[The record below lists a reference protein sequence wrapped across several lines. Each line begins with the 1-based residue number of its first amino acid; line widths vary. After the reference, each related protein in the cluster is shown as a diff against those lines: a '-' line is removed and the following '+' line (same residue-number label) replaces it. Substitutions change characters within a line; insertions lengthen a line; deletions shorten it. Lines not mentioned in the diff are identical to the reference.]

1 MKSKE
6 EVLLRS
12 IIKEFVEIYAV
23 RGGSQPDES
32 YDKELLDDEAFDAPS
47 VLVPDDIKKK
57 IKKWAKDMGLST
69 NNK

>member
-1 MKSKE
+1 
-6 EVLLRS
+6 
-12 IIKEFVEIYAV
+12 VEAYAV

-57 IKKWAKDMGLST
+57 IKKWAKDMKLST
-69 NNK
+69 

>member
-1 MKSKE
+1 MKNKE
-6 EVLLRS
+6 EALLRS
-12 IIKEFVEIYAV
+12 IIREFVEAYVV

-57 IKKWAKDMGLST
+57 IKKWAKDMKLST
-69 NNK
+69 